1 MTTNALNRA
10 RPVASDR
17 IGVARLATMAFN
29 GQDMLA
35 VWKELAGQY
44 RDDFEKAGV
53 GMDLSILS
61 QLFGNPEGGLD
72 FQHKALLHQRLYRS
86 PCDVAVPRL
95 RLLALA
101 AELDMGSNTPVEYL
115 IQNTDIE
122 LTTLYVVPGLPLPE
136 PLPAHDVAMVVTA
149 DDDRSQGALDLLEQ
163 YAPRWPRPILNRPDR
178 IRQMDR
184 DRLYHMLKGIPGLQI
199 PATERFLRDQL
210 PALASGVLR
219 GTVDEFSLPIVIRP
233 ISSHAGKGLARIVNA
248 DELAAYLAS
257 RPEPEFFVS
266 PYIDYCSADGL
277 FRKYRVV
284 CVNGKPYAC
293 HMAILDKWNIW
304 YLNADMVANE
314 DKRRQEAEFM
324 ASFNEGFGLRHAK
337 AFGELCRRLDLDYFM
352 VDCAETK
359 SGELLIFEA
368 DNTAI
373 VHDMDPPDIFPY
385 KPAQMRKVFD
395 AFVAMLRAKAC
406 TPETV

>member
-1 MTTNALNRA
+1 VLNRA
-10 RPVASDR
+10 RPFACDR

-35 VWKELAGQY
+35 VWKELAAQY
-44 RDDFEKAGV
+44 RDVAELAGV
-53 GMDLSILS
+53 GMDLSILA
-61 QLFGNPEGGLD
+61 QLFGDPEAGLNI
-72 FQHKALLHQRLYRS
+72 QHQALLHQRLYRS
-86 PCDVAVPRL
+86 PCEAPAPRL
-95 RLLALA
+95 QLLALA

-115 IQNTDIE
+115 IKHTDIE
-122 LTTLYVVPGLPLPE
+122 LTTLYIVPGLPLPE
-136 PLPAHDVAMVVTA
+136 PLPAHDVAIVVSA
-149 DDDRSQGALDLLEQ
+149 DDDRSQGALHLLEQ
-163 YAPRWPRPILNRPDR
+163 FAPHWPRPILNRADR

-184 DRLYHMLKGIPGLQI
+184 DRLYHVLKGIAGLQI

-210 PALASGVLR
+210 PALKAGALH
-219 GTVDEFSLPIVIRP
+219 GAEDEFSLPIVIRP
-233 ISSHAGKGLARIVNA
+233 ISSHAGKGLARIENA
-248 DELAAYLAS
+248 DELDAYLAS

-284 CVNGKPYAC
+284 CVDGRPYAC

-314 DKRRQEAEFM
+314 DKRRQEADFM
-324 ASFNEGFGLRHAK
+324 DNFDEGFGRRHAK
-337 AFGELCRRLDLDYFM
+337 AFDELCHRLDLDYFM

-385 KPAQMRKVFD
+385 KVAQMRKVFD
-395 AFVAMLRAKAC
+395 AFVTMLYAKAGI
-406 TPETV
+406 PKPV